1 MYIES
6 YDEVPRNLSRNQT
19 IRILK
24 EHGIY
29 STTENLDYNVGCSG
43 KFIEI
48 AKTSFDD
55 KFKVRETYSTRLVFD
70 FLGY

>member
-48 AKTSFDD
+48 AKTSFDY
-55 KFKVRETYSTRLVFD
+55 KFKVRETYSTRLFFD